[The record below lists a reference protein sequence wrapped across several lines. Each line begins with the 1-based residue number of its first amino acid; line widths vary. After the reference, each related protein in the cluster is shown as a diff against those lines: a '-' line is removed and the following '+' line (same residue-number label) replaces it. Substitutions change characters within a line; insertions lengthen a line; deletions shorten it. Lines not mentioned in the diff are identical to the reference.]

1 MKIQSITSMHFFL
14 FLIIKWKGKKGIF
27 VILNKGWKNVI
38 KIGVKF
44 YESIENWH
52 GNVNM

>member
-1 MKIQSITSMHFFL
+1 M
-14 FLIIKWKGKKGIF
+14 
-27 VILNKGWKNVI
+27 LNKGWKNVI

-44 YESIENWH
+44 CEGVDNCH